1 MSRKYNSIIISTVL
15 GIIFFDVLGNDKL
28 EMKCIITEE
37 FEKNKPA
44 LNNNYT
50 EKDIFIF
57 IDRANLWV
65 SDIPYKKWQNQ
76 NKESVEKIEKRFEE
90 TEKKIFFNFYEFFED
105 NKEKLESSSKIT
117 FEKFGGYLS
126 FIKFYHDHNGKVFFS
141 SEIRGQCFAK
151 K

>member
-1 MSRKYNSIIISTVL
+1 MNHNSIIILMML
-15 GIIFFDVLGNDKL
+15 GIVFFDVYGNEEL
-28 EMKCIITEE
+28 TMKCMITEE
-37 FEKNKPA
+37 LEKSKPA
-44 LNNNYT
+44 INKNYT

-76 NKESVEKIEKRFEE
+76 NKESIGKIEKRFEE

-105 NKEKLESSSKIT
+105 NKEKLESSFKIT

>member
-1 MSRKYNSIIISTVL
+1 MNYNSIIISTIL

-44 LNNNYT
+44 LNKNYT
-50 EKDIFIF
+50 KKDIFIF

-65 SDIPYKKWQNQ
+65 SDISYKKWKNQ
-76 NKESVEKIEKRFEE
+76 NKESVGKTEKRFEE
-90 TEKKIFFNFYEFFED
+90 TEKNIFFNFYEFFED
-105 NKEKLESSSKIT
+105 NKEKLESSFKIT

-126 FIKFYHDHNGKVFFS
+126 FIKFYHDHNGKIFFS
-141 SEIRGQCFAK
+141 SEIKGQCFAK

>member
-1 MSRKYNSIIISTVL
+1 MNHNSIIILMIL
-15 GIIFFDVLGNDKL
+15 GIVFFDVYGNEEL
-28 EMKCIITEE
+28 TMKCMITEE
-37 FEKNKPA
+37 LENSKPA
-44 LNNNYT
+44 INKNYT

-76 NKESVEKIEKRFEE
+76 NKESAGKIEKRFEE

-105 NKEKLESSSKIT
+105 NKEKLESSFKIN

-141 SEIRGQCFAK
+141 SEIEGQCFANK
-151 K
+151 

>member
-1 MSRKYNSIIISTVL
+1 MNHNSIIISMIL
-15 GIIFFDVLGNDKL
+15 GIVFFDVYGNEELK
-28 EMKCIITEE
+28 MKCMITEE
-37 FEKNKPA
+37 LEKSKPA
-44 LNNNYT
+44 INKNYT

-76 NKESVEKIEKRFEE
+76 NKESVGKIEKRFEE

-105 NKEKLESSSKIT
+105 NKEKLESSFKIN

-141 SEIRGQCFAK
+141 SEIRGQCFEK

>member
-1 MSRKYNSIIISTVL
+1 MNFNSIIISTIL
-15 GIIFFDVLGNDKL
+15 SIIFFDVLGNNKL
-28 EMKCIITEE
+28 EMKCTITEE
-37 FEKNKPA
+37 LEKNEPA
-44 LNNNYT
+44 INRNYT

-57 IDRANLWV
+57 IDRVNLWV
-65 SDIPYKKWQNQ
+65 SDIAYNKWKNQ
-76 NKESVEKIEKRFEE
+76 NKESVKKIETQFEE
-90 TEKKIFFNFYEFFED
+90 TEKTIFFNFYEFFEY
-105 NKEKLESSSKIT
+105 NKEKLESSFKIT

>member
-1 MSRKYNSIIISTVL
+1 MKYNSIIISTVL

-65 SDIPYKKWQNQ
+65 SDIPYKKWQTQ
-76 NKESVEKIEKRFEE
+76 NKESVGKIEKRFEE
-90 TEKKIFFNFYEFFED
+90 TEKKIFFNFYEFFGD
-105 NKEKLESSSKIT
+105 NKEKLESSFKIT

-141 SEIRGQCFAK
+141 SEIRGQCFAEK
-151 K
+151 